1 MVESPRS
8 TAVST
13 EQPSRP
19 AEHTQYG
26 GTMFHAGEVNDWCKY
41 YAISPQGNPYNLNA
55 PDLTNFANQV
65 NQVIKATVGI
75 DGPEK
80 APIKQAATFGL
91 AAVKVYL
98 PDCLSDARSVC
109 SGVAVKAPNGEIYII
124 SCSHALSNPP
134 KEPIGKEEE
143 NIGKLKHGGRVSISW
158 IWVSRDAATW
168 QGNCPV
174 PDPTAN
180 LVDCIIPDDL
190 AIYQLESGQDLAAD
204 QHTIQLSD
212 IAILEL
218 RDSTTA
224 LPYPAWLVGYASKN
238 LYLVGS
244 DAQSKWALEGSDVRQ
259 RVQFL
264 LEWNAANTP
273 ATIWPP
279 TPFDYFS
286 WRSSS
291 DGLADDDDD
300 TRQRIAE
307 EDDKLPRFTDIY
319 VPNYRAIAVGCFRP
333 HLSRNL
339 LSTEEEDCSSRP

>member
-1 MVESPRS
+1 MQVRNTIALLRQSLIL
-8 TAVST
+8 T
-13 EQPSRP
+13 RP
-19 AEHTQYG
+19 
-26 GTMFHAGEVNDWCKY
+26 
-41 YAISPQGNPYNLNA
+41 IP
-55 PDLTNFANQV
+55 
-65 NQVIKATVGI
+65 
-75 DGPEK
+75 
-80 APIKQAATFGL
+80 
-91 AAVKVYL
+91 
-98 PDCLSDARSVC
+98 
-109 SGVAVKAPNGEIYII
+109 
-124 SCSHALSNPP
+124 
-134 KEPIGKEEE
+134 
-143 NIGKLKHGGRVSISW
+143 
-158 IWVSRDAATW
+158 ATW

-224 LPYPAWLVGYASKN
+224 LPYPAWLVGYAPEN
-238 LYLVGS
+238 PYLVGS

-259 RVQFL
+259 SVQFL
-264 LEWNAANTP
+264 LEWNAAETP

-291 DGLADDDDD
+291 DGLADDDND

-339 LSTEEEDCSSRP
+339 LSTEEEGKKKTVPAAHDISVYPGMAGAMTCAFQGRDMSEPKVVGYRKHIYPTSLALSPSLSLSLFLCGYCVGTN